1 VNSEKRIFISYAR
14 EDAEA
19 AKRMYA
25 DIKHAGGIPWFD
37 QEDLLPG
44 QNWELEIGH
53 AIRRCSYFIAII
65 SERSSNKSGYIQ
77 KELRKALDIL
87 EEQPPNAIY
96 IIPARI
102 DCSEPLHPALDK
114 IHRVDL
120 FPSWEEGL
128 KKILKSLG
136 LPTDSKTSEKINHSL
151 LTWPSNEE
159 AISKIRE
166 KAAQDHPND
175 FSTQKFVIKNQLEA
189 FEKIKKYKPLGI
201 PESIVNTIIEAARR
215 DHPNDFSTQLFIIEN
230 QVKDWKELH
239 NT

>member
-136 LPTDSKTSEKINHSL
+136 LPTDSKTSEKINHKTSEKINHSL

-175 FSTQKFVIKNQLEA
+175 FSTQKFVIIRN
-189 FEKIKKYKPLGI
+189 KK
-201 PESIVNTIIEAARR
+201 
-215 DHPNDFSTQLFIIEN
+215 STRSF
-230 QVKDWKELH
+230 
-239 NT
+239 